1 MLPVRNPY
9 ETAGRKEFV
18 LPVQNI
24 EAPAEPV
31 EAE

>member
-1 MLPVRNPY
+1 MLPVRHSN

-18 LPVQNI
+18 PPVQNI